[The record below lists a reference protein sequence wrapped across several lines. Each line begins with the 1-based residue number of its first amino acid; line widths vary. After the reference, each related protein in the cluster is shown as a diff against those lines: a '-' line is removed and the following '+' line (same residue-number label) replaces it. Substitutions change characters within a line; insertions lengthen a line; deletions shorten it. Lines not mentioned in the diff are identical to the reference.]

1 MFKTLVIRTRHFCCK
16 ILACSIFCLFKHA
29 ACTCFYL
36 FRRRVFKFLP
46 IQTCCV
52 FKFLPIWTPRVQVF
66 IYSNTLR
73 VQVFAYS
80 DAACS
85 NLCLFGHGINHS
97 TRWYSACSI
106 KYRFIWTIC
115 IYIVLLNDFK
125 IYEQVHM
132 HKWKSSLQSP
142 QVEIWSA
149 ISPHWPGEINLRWW
163 TGDMELRGTDES
175 AISRYRLVEIE
186 LRGTDAS
193 ASSQSSW
200 AIARLD
206 SRPPLI
212 GTDDDSNFY
221 LRSFHPINKV
231 LLFIYVYN
239 LVERLQV
246 WNNCIKQSLAARPI
260 LTKLVFFNCP
270 HNCNERPIQEG

>member
-1 MFKTLVIRTRHFCCK
+1 M
-16 ILACSIFCLFKHA
+16 
-29 ACTCFYL
+29 
-36 FRRRVFKFLP
+36 FLP
-46 IQTCCV
+46 IQT
-52 FKFLPIWTPRVQVF
+52 P
-66 IYSNTLR
+66 R

-80 DAACS
+80 DSACS

-97 TRWYSACSI
+97 TRWYGACSI

-193 ASSQSSW
+193 ASSPSSW
-200 AIARLD
+200 AID

-246 WNNCIKQSLAARPI
+246 WNDSIKQSLAARPI
-260 LTKLVFFNCP
+260 LTKLVFFLIVRIL
-270 HNCNERPIQEG
+270 NCNERPIQEG